1 MNFTN
6 FIECLITNMNE
17 MSDSDK
23 ILFHQWII
31 SEDAN
36 AAFTAWKTKQLKSL
50 DPLVVPHPRSNSN
63 KSKDPVKKKVKTEE
77 KKAKPEE
84 EKIVLT
90 NYESGGAV
98 SGFSGPV
105 WDEHVRACRRTGR
118 DPYD

>member
-1 MNFTN
+1 
-6 FIECLITNMNE
+6 MNE

-36 AAFTAWKTKQLKSL
+36 AAFTVWKTKQLESL

-63 KSKDPVKKKVKTEE
+63 KSKDPIKKKAKTEE
-77 KKAKPEE
+77 KKANSE

-90 NYESGGAV
+90 NYESG
-98 SGFSGPV
+98 FSGPF
-105 WDEHVRACRRTGR
+105 WEEHVRSCRRTGR